1 MKNKKLS
8 KTFEKSI
15 RLKKGDIQNQLLII
29 SVEADSDGTL
39 NSYDDVIA
47 ELVINVK
54 VVAEISSLLYEAGV
68 FINLVDSIDW
78 EEQANIQDDV

>member
-47 ELVINVK
+47 ELVINGK